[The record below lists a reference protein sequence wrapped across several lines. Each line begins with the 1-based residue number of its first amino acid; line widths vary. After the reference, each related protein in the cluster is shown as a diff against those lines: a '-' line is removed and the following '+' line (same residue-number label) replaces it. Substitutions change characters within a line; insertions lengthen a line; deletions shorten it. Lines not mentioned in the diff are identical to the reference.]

1 MNVRFWIKCLGMWL
15 PLVMSVSLLSPSVL
29 AATYRLPVDGSH
41 VAGKLQR
48 HQVKAGETFA
58 LLAKDYDVG
67 LLSLIAANRG
77 VDPFLPEEGE
87 VLTIPNR
94 FILPSAKQQGIVVN
108 LAELRLYYFDPDG
121 EHVHVFPVGIG
132 RIGRETPQMVTS
144 ISSMIEA
151 PTWTPPKS
159 IRMAYEEDGIELP
172 EVVPAGPD
180 NPLGEYAMRLRYGAG
195 QYLIHGTNKD
205 FGIGLRVS
213 SGCIRMEPKDIKW
226 LFERVGRGTRVQIV
240 NQPIKMAVE
249 PDSSVFIESHEPLT
263 ARDGMKQTF
272 DWPLE
277 LQVWLDSG
285 TLEHYPETYSKVN
298 GVIQIQTGMPIMVHD
313 GSAH

>member
-1 MNVRFWIKCLGMWL
+1 
-15 PLVMSVSLLSPSVL
+15 MSASLFIPSAL

-94 FILPSAKQQGIVVN
+94 FILPLAKQQGIVVN

-213 SGCIRMEPKDIKW
+213 SGCIRMEPEDIKW

-277 LQVWLDSG
+277 LQVWLDNDG
-285 TLEHYPETYSKVN
+285 LENYAETYSKVT

-313 GSAH
+313 GSHH

>member
-1 MNVRFWIKCLGMWL
+1 MPSAVSATFTL
-15 PLVMSVSLLSPSVL
+15 PK
-29 AATYRLPVDGSH
+29 DGSH
-41 VAGKLQR
+41 IVGKLQR
-48 HQVKAGETFA
+48 HQVTKGETFA

-77 VDPFLPEEGE
+77 VDPFLPTDGE
-87 VLTIPNR
+87 VLTVPTR
-94 FILPSAKQQGIVVN
+94 FILPTAKQKGIVIN

-159 IRMAYEEDGIELP
+159 IRMAYEENGIELP
-172 EVVPAGPD
+172 EKVPAGPD
-180 NPLGEYAMRLRYGAG
+180 NPLGEYAMRLRYGSG

-213 SGCIRMEPKDIKW
+213 SGCIRMEPVDIEW
-226 LFERVGRGTRVQIV
+226 LFNQVDRGTRVQIV
-240 NQPIKMAVE
+240 NQPIKVAVE
-249 PDSSVFIESHEPLT
+249 PDESVFVESHEPLT
-263 ARDGMKQTF
+263 ARNGSKQSF

-277 LQVWLDSG
+277 LQVWLDN
-285 TLEHYPETYSKVN
+285 YQQAYSRVN
-298 GVIQIQTGMPIMVHD
+298 GVIQIQTGLPTIVHD
-313 GSAH
+313 GTY